1 MAKKIQRSFYLE
13 PDIFNYIKTYQDEN
27 NLSSISTALE
37 RIIFAL
43 MLGNEPKT
51 KIAEKPIKMDSKV
64 VPQSI
69 MNIRKTMGD

>member
-1 MAKKIQRSFYLE
+1 MAKNQRTVYLE
-13 PDIFNYIKTYQDEN
+13 SDTLQYILDYQKEH
-27 NLSSISTALE
+27 NLSSFSVAIE

-43 MLGNEPKT
+43 MLGNESKT
-51 KIAEKPIKMDSKV
+51 RIVEKPIKTDSKV

>member
-1 MAKKIQRSFYLE
+1 MAKNQRTVYLE
-13 PDIFNYIKTYQDEN
+13 NDILQFILDYQEEHK
-27 NLSSISTALE
+27 LSSLSIALE
-37 RIIFAL
+37 RIIFSL

-51 KIAEKPIKMDSKV
+51 RIAEKPIKMDSKT

>member
-1 MAKKIQRSFYLE
+1 MAKNQRTIYLE
-13 PDIFNYIKTYQDEN
+13 SDTLQYILDYQEKY
-27 NLSSISTALE
+27 NLSSFSVAIE
-37 RIIFAL
+37 RIIFSL

-51 KIAEKPIKMDSKV
+51 RIAEKPIKMDSKV